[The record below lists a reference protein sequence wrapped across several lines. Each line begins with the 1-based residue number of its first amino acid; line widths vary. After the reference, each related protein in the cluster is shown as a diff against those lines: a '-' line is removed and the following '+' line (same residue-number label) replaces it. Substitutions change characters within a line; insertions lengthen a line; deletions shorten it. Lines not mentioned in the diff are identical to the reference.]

1 MILDVTRHKF
11 YEGLITLLIFATA
24 TVAAVWMSYGD
35 VTTEA
40 EVATPPLGM
49 LINRFTV
56 TYPTLAK
63 IAILP
68 LMVYAVLRLSR
79 ATARVSLYPQGTLA
93 AIALASVTLFAVIP
107 AEEYATLTVVA
118 LLLSEAIGR
127 LIYCFGPNVRA
138 HYLFTAMLALGMLP
152 LVDGS
157 LVILTALIPTLT
169 ILLRGTIRETVI
181 TIVGTITPI
190 FVCCYVL
197 WLSGNSFAAP
207 METIRD
213 SISIHSSEP
222 FLAYLTL
229 PRLIFVGTLLF
240 LQLSSTI
247 LYFSNRTLISGNGR
261 NIWFILQ
268 LSLVALVASL
278 VVLGATTP
286 AMVVAAA
293 IVITPMIPM
302 FFVCVSPFIS
312 VTTYIVVIIA
322 AFVAQL

>member
-11 YEGLITLLIFATA
+11 YEGLITLLLFATA

-35 VTTEA
+35 VTTA
-40 EVATPPLGM
+40 ADTIAPPLGA
-49 LINRFTV
+49 LIDRFV
-56 TYPTLAK
+56 ATYPTLAK

-68 LMVYAVLRLSR
+68 LMICAVLRLSR

-107 AEEYATLTVVA
+107 AKEYATLTVVA

-138 HYLFTAMLALGMLP
+138 HYLFTSTLALGMLP

-157 LVILTALIPTLT
+157 LVVLTVLIPTLT
-169 ILLRGTIRETVI
+169 ILLRGTIRESVI

-190 FVCCYVL
+190 FACCYAI
-197 WLSGNSFAAP
+197 WLSGDSFTAP
-207 METIRD
+207 MEAIRD

-222 FLAYLTL
+222 FLTYLTL

-247 LYFSNRTLISGNGR
+247 LYFSNRTLISGSGR

-278 VVLGATTP
+278 VALGTASP

-293 IVITPMIPM
+293 ILIAPMIPM